1 MVSAG
6 ECSLPSVPPTRH
18 PRTHPSTV
26 LVVEDD
32 RAIRYLFTEVLR
44 NAGYEVI
51 ACEDGAV
58 GLAMARDRIHTI
70 HAVVTDSTMP
80 GLDGR
85 EMVAAIRSLSPQMP
99 ILIVS
104 GSVDHIREG
113 AVRDSQD
120 PHILYLCKPISPERL
135 TVELKNLLASLV

>member
-1 MVSAG
+1 M
-6 ECSLPSVPPTRH
+6 PSVPPTRH
-18 PRTHPSTV
+18 PRTHASTI

-32 RAIRYLFTEVLR
+32 RSIRYLFTEVLR

-58 GLAMARDRIHTI
+58 GLAMARERVGAI
-70 HAVVTDSTMP
+70 HAVITDSTMP

-85 EMVAAIRSLSPQMP
+85 EMIAAIRSLSPQMP
-99 ILIVS
+99 ILVVS
-104 GSVDHIREG
+104 GSVDHGREG
-113 AVRDSQD
+113 AVPDPEDSY
-120 PHILYLCKPISPERL
+120 IVYLCKPISPERL